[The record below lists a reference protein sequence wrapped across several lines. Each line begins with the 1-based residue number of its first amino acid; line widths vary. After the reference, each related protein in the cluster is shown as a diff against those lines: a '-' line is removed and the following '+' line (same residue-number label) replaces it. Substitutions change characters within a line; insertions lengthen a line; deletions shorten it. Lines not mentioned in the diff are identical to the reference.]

1 MVSIPIALKSRE
13 EIASALLDRYAIDY
27 VFLGRIFQDKVTN
40 KSCLIDI
47 WDYQE
52 ADGLDSF
59 AAPVKQQKKASKIVY
74 LTSEDVGYSACVK
87 MAQFAQL
94 FLNIGGIEVKV
105 DSTGIVRDKNK
116 WLENY
121 NSQDVFDIYSL
132 FVTLIEADS
141 YYYSCGMKNFGL
153 ADVSID
159 ITEDAGLA
167 IYVMNVFN
175 YYRLTESVVLRDGQ
189 TFQPDIEC
197 PVYRMKWKEWEES
210 ATSDSMLYNPRGKWH
225 LSRVLDD
232 LDISYQIN

>member
-1 MVSIPIALKSRE
+1 MSIPIAWESRA
-13 EIASALLDRYAIDY
+13 EIASALLDRYGMDY
-27 VFLGRIFQDKVTN
+27 VFLGRIFQDRVN
-40 KSCLIDI
+40 HQSCLIDI
-47 WDYQE
+47 LDYQK
-52 ADGLDSF
+52 LDSSNNL
-59 AAPVKQQKKASKIVY
+59 ATPVKRQNSPSKVVY
-74 LTSEDVGYSACVK
+74 LTSEDLGYDACLK
-87 MAQFAQL
+87 MAEFAQL
-94 FLNIGGIEVKV
+94 FLNVGGIEVKV
-105 DSTGIVRDKNK
+105 NSTGIVRSKSQ

-197 PVYRMKWKEWEES
+197 PRYRMEWKEWQES
-210 ATSDSMLYNPRGKWH
+210 AIDSLLYNPGGKWH
-225 LSRVLDD
+225 LYRVFDD
-232 LDISYQIN
+232 LDISYRLN